1 MTIDPVSTIFGALC
15 AYILWLLGWGGKHL
29 HDAIILPRIRDLWA
43 RKSTQSALQMAD
55 QVLQQ
60 FEIDMRKASDPRYL
74 VLHVYRMLSAAVL
87 SSTAFITLLLVL
99 LFWNQLFAPVNVI
112 GEGQALLLLLLPVLY
127 AFWLFMTVNYEYKRT
142 VGIFL
147 NLDKHR
153 TETVARLE
161 KLLVA
166 GGLDNDQVHEWL
178 RRVQPV
184 PIDGRERLANN
195 DRQAGALR

>member
-1 MTIDPVSTIFGALC
+1 MTIDPLSTILGVLG

-29 HDAIILPRIRDLWA
+29 HDAIFLPRIRDLWA
-43 RKSTQSALQMAD
+43 RQSTQAALQMAD

-60 FEIDMRKASDPRYL
+60 FAIDMRKASDPRYL
-74 VLHVYRMLSAAVL
+74 ILHVYRMLSAATL
-87 SSTAFITLLLVL
+87 SSSAFIMLLLVL
-99 LFWNQLFAPVNVI
+99 LFWNQVFTPVNVI

-127 AFWLFMTVNYEYKRT
+127 TVWLFMTVNYEYKRT

-166 GGLDNDQVHEWL
+166 GGLDNDQAQEWL
-178 RRVQPV
+178 RRVPPV
-184 PIDGRERLANN
+184 PSPSPTAVNPSPPV
-195 DRQAGALR
+195 A